1 MELAQIY
8 TSLAHFG
15 EEENLLTEACLVLK
29 GQTGEEAARDY
40 ARALHYQGLSIL
52 SISRDP

>member
-40 ARALHYQGLSIL
+40 ARALHYQGLSSL